1 MRGSCKSFYFQYF
14 PTGQI
19 SRFNIGQITCSQQTT
34 IKKTIEDARKLLKE
48 NQWVDKYKKY
58 AEILLSKEE
67 GSEKRRK
74 NFREWAPLYFYTCI
88 SLAAEAGNRLVLD
101 VRYMGQNVARLT
113 CGENGQATISTK
125 GSDYNY
131 DANNRGHF
139 ECKIPLDHEDWKGK
153 EAAAFRKHF
162 RDREQVR
169 NDGKKGNAEHN
180 IESLLLT
187 EFSKRGEDKALR
199 GIQPV
204 RFAGIRFAMPTAL
217 SASKGLRLA
226 EKKGGGVDI
235 LARVGS
241 GRHTRLCVIEV
252 KDEYDAKEPPQ
263 KVLQQ
268 AVAYA
273 VFIRELL
280 RSEAGPLWWRLFG
293 FRGEMPAPLTLYA
306 ACAMPTQGSSGK
318 PDDESFAGT
327 RLDVGGDS
335 IECHYIYFNKAGDNA
350 SLQSLKTSLPQMGR

>member
-1 MRGSCKSFYFQYF
+1 MTQDFETS
-14 PTGQI
+14 
-19 SRFNIGQITCSQQTT
+19 

-48 NQWVDKYKKY
+48 NQWVDRYKKY
-58 AEILLSKEE
+58 AEYLKSKEDFIKE
-67 GSEKRRK
+67 IHE
-74 NFREWAPLYFYTCI
+74 NFRERPPLYYYI
-88 SLAAEAGNRLVLD
+88 SISKIEEAGNRLVLD
-101 VRYMGQNVARLT
+101 VRYMGQNVAKLT

-125 GSDYNY
+125 GSDYDY
-131 DANNRGHF
+131 DANNRDHF
-139 ECKIPLDHEDWKGK
+139 ACEIQLAHEDWQGGK
-153 EAAAFRKHF
+153 AAAFRKHF
-162 RDREQVR
+162 RDRERVR

-187 EFSKRGEDKALR
+187 EFSKSGEDKPLR

-204 RFAGIRFAMPTAL
+204 RFAGFRFAMPTAL

-293 FRGEMPAPLTLYA
+293 FSGEMPAPLTLYA

-318 PDDESFAGT
+318 PDDESFAGM